1 MDFKYSVP
9 IIPHNLSQNE
19 TVIQIAEVLDHLSTI
34 TDTIFQH
41 VNKKLETDHTR
52 LSNISQRLDSV
63 KDKVNKLRGV
73 KKAVQVFSSSRYPAS
88 DVNKDYV
95 SVFLDIDPVEIKRH
109 KVKLKNFSSTS
120 HEPLEKLH
128 IYHVSDT
135 CESDEKI
142 DDAGNT
148 QPNIQYV
155 NDLSTC
161 GTNLFKNLPITKS
174 PASTSDI
181 LEIDDAPHSISER
194 SILNKSV
201 TQSQNFFY
209 TPSIGEVPSLDVPLD
224 LPDLPGIPDDLH
236 YDNKEESIYIA
247 PSMLISSTFIE
258 DIDLPKVDNDST
270 DIQVIE
276 QEILPTPIMQEELSK
291 PPVIEEVPISQE
303 IPKVQQV
310 ASKPV
315 ENIVEDTQVDSKQI
329 DAKLQPPVII
339 DARSNLME
347 AIRNIGGVGKAKL
360 RHVGDTKEVSAV
372 DTPATKSGD
381 LMTDL
386 FNKLSMRR
394 KGISG
399 AKQAPENPDPGLTL
413 GKIAAMIP
421 PPEPKDDLESTSN
434 DDEED
439 WD

>member
-19 TVIQIAEVLDHLSTI
+19 TVIQIAEVLDHLSNL

-41 VNKKLETDHTR
+41 VNNKLEIDHTR
-52 LSNISQRLDSV
+52 LSNISQRLDVV

-73 KKAVQVFSSSRYPAS
+73 KKAVLVFSSSRYPAS

-95 SVFLDIDPVEIKRH
+95 SVFHDIHPVEIKRH
-109 KVKLKNFSSTS
+109 KVKLKNVSLIP

-128 IYHVSDT
+128 IYHVSDI
-135 CESDEKI
+135 CESDQKI
-142 DDAGNT
+142 DNAGNIQT
-148 QPNIQYV
+148 NIQYV
-155 NDLSTC
+155 NDMSTC
-161 GTNLFKNLPITKS
+161 GNNIFRNLPITKS

-194 SILNKSV
+194 SILNKSI
-201 TQSQNFFY
+201 TKSQNFFY

-270 DIQVIE
+270 NIQVIE
-276 QEILPTPIMQEELSK
+276 QEILPAPIMQEELPK
-291 PPVIEEVPISQE
+291 PPAIEEVPIPQE
-303 IPKVQQV
+303 TPKVEKMV
-310 ASKPV
+310 SKHV
-315 ENIVEDTQVDSKQI
+315 EKTIEDSQIDSKEI

-360 RHVGDTKEVSAV
+360 RHVGDTKEVTS
-372 DTPATKSGD
+372 TPVAKSGD

-434 DDEED
+434 DDED